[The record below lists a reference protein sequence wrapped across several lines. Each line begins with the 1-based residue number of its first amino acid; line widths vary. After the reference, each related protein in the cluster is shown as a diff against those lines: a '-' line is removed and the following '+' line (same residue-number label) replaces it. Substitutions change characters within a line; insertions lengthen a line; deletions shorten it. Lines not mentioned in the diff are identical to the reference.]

1 MGQEGKQRGQL
12 ESNQERNNGDSIN
25 AIPGKRDVKFLCH
38 FVSTIDL
45 PRCLAG
51 PPQPSNTSSS

>member
-1 MGQEGKQRGQL
+1 MGQEGKQRGQA

-51 PPQPSNTSSS
+51 PP